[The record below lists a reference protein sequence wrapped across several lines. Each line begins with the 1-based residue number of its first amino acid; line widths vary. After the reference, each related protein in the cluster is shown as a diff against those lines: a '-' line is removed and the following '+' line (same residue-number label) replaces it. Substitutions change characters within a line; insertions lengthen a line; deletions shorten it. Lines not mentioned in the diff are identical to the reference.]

1 MSHNPNGL
9 VHVTKE
15 ELEEQDDEFLEKYGD
30 GNDDIYNYY
39 DDEDHDDDYGLGDV
53 SYDDYYGNDCSYD
66 KIQGRPGTG
75 RRCMRNMGNAKTD
88 HEEQID
94 LANQRS
100 RDEYDKGVADL
111 KLEFMLED
119 LHHVKN
125 MEAFRVINN
134 MQNFPENIGE
144 PTIIDRI
151 LFLRDETYKL
161 EKSVRH
167 MRFTLLEEIYED
179 AQLAAFT
186 RFTPRARDDSDASD
200 DGW

>member
-1 MSHNPNGL
+1 MSHNRHTGPSAA
-9 VHVTKE
+9 
-15 ELEEQDDEFLEKYGD
+15 DDDYFLDKYGD
-30 GNDDIYNYY
+30 GYGNSYDSF
-39 DDEDHDDDYGLGDV
+39 DDEDHYDYDLDGFDEPMKHYHRGEV
-53 SYDDYYGNDCSYD
+53 GE
-66 KIQGRPGTG
+66 KKEIAIQSRPGTG
-75 RRCMRNMGNAKTD
+75 RRRMRKMGNAKTD
-88 HEEQID
+88 SEEQID

-167 MRFTLLEEIYED
+167 LRFTLLEEIYED

-186 RFTPRARDDSDASD
+186 RFTPSARNDSDASD